1 MSILALNRQRRK
13 EAVSAGK
20 QVNAFGLFTGS
31 SETGVHRRSDHTVDS
46 YGTRA
51 SDVIIFSC
59 ALRPGKC
66 DPDVLSLSTLLGM
79 VPTCSHVT
87 VNV

>member
-59 ALRPGKC
+59 ALRAMSVRTLT
-66 DPDVLSLSTLLGM
+66 VLSLSTLWVWFPPVVM
-79 VPTCSHVT
+79 SR
-87 VNV
+87 